1 MSAASAA
8 QAKVPANLQ
17 ANVQANV
24 QAATASRPCGVQ
36 VGTQV
41 GRLERLPKWLNLVP
55 MVAQW
60 LCLSLRHRSIT
71 LPSCVNPAIT
81 AGGLV
86 GEGKM
91 EYLALMGECAR
102 AATANTTSVD
112 ITGPGALAKVEAAMA
127 RQGLGYPLVVKPDLG
142 WCGFGVRR
150 IDGRDALAHYVAAYP
165 LGERLVLQ
173 EWLGAPGE
181 AGLFYLRWPGAA
193 SGELIGVLLRHFPRV
208 VGDGVHSVAQLM
220 AADPRACRL
229 GRDPTSEPCCDV
241 RRTPASGEVVRIA
254 SVSSTRVGG
263 GYEDGTLHTTPELL
277 RAVEAIARDMGDFH
291 VGRFDVKYESLAALQ
306 AGRFRIMEVN
316 GAGSEAV
323 HAWDPRLGLRQA
335 YGIVFAKQRRLFAI
349 GSEMRRR
356 GHQPVGWRALL
367 RHWLAQRALIRRYP
381 PSN

>member
-1 MSAASAA
+1 MKGGTTT
-8 QAKVPANLQ
+8 QARDLLPDPVVLSF
-17 ANVQANV
+17 
-24 QAATASRPCGVQ
+24 ASRSSVTPVSA
-36 VGTQV
+36 QV

-55 MVAQW
+55 MVVQW
-60 LCLSLRHRSIT
+60 LCLSLRYRSIT
-71 LPSCVNPAIT
+71 LPSCANPTIT

-91 EYLALMGECAR
+91 EYLALMGERAL
-102 AATANTTSVD
+102 AATATTTSVV
-112 ITGPGALAKVEAAMA
+112 IAGPGALAEVEAAMA
-127 RQGLGYPLVVKPDLG
+127 RHGLGYPLIVKPDLG

-150 IDGRDALAHYVAAYP
+150 IDGRDALSHYVAAYP

-173 EWLGAPGE
+173 EWLGAEGE

-220 AADPRACRL
+220 AADQRASRL
-229 GRDPTSEPCCDV
+229 GRDRASEPCCDV
-241 RRTPASGEVVRIA
+241 RRIPARGEVVRIA

-263 GYEDGTLHTTPELL
+263 GYEDGSPHITPAL
-277 RAVEAIARDMGDFH
+277 RRALDAIALDMGDFH
-291 VGRFDVKYESLAALQ
+291 AGRFDVKYENLAALQ

-323 HAWDPRLGLRQA
+323 HAWDPRFSLRQA

-349 GSEMRRR
+349 GSEMRRL
-356 GHQPVGWRALL
+356 GHRPVGWLALL
-367 RHWLAQRALIRRYP
+367 RHWLGQRALIRRYP

>member
-1 MSAASAA
+1 MTAAADDLPTGA
-8 QAKVPANLQ
+8 L
-17 ANVQANV
+17 
-24 QAATASRPCGVQ
+24 
-36 VGTQV
+36 V

-60 LCLSLRHRSIT
+60 IWLSLRHRGIT
-71 LPSCVNPAIT
+71 LPSCANPALT

-91 EYLALMGECAR
+91 EYLALMGPHAR

-112 ITGPGALAKVEAAMA
+112 IVGPGSCAEVEAAMA
-127 RQGLGYPLVVKPDLG
+127 LKGLRFPVAVKPDLG

-150 IDGRDALAHYVAAYP
+150 IDDPDALAHYVAAYP
-165 LGERLVLQ
+165 CGERLVLQ
-173 EWLGAPGE
+173 EWLGAQGE

-220 AADPRACRL
+220 ATDLRARRL
-229 GRDPTSEPCCDV
+229 GRDGASEPCCDV
-241 RRTPASGEVVRIA
+241 QRIPACGEVVRIA

-263 GYEDGTLHTTPELL
+263 GYEDGTPHITAELMQ
-277 RAVEAIARDMGDFH
+277 AVDAIARDMGDFH
-291 VGRFDVKYESLAALQ
+291 AGRFDVKYENLAALQ
-306 AGRFRIMEVN
+306 AGRFRIIEVN

-323 HAWDPRLGLRQA
+323 HAWDPRFGLRQA

-356 GHQPVGWRALL
+356 GHRPVGWWVLL
-367 RHWLAQRALIRRYP
+367 RHWLHHRALIRRYP